1 MKRCDILNIE
11 ILNKHI
17 IKIKLSFKDMKNYN
31 LTYEQINYHDKKTRQ
46 LIVNL
51 LYKIKKTTKAD
62 ISKSQIFIEAF
73 PTGEKGCILYLNI
86 INKKTIENTSNLK
99 INRPLIVKFKQIQD
113 FENMCK
119 TLTKKNYIKKILKNT
134 LLQINNYSIL
144 IIYSHN
150 EQLLV
155 DYILQNPQEVIE
167 MDSKTLCQK
176 CFVSTST
183 LYRLCE
189 KLGLSGF
196 SGLKVKISNSL
207 HSYQKDVEQF
217 DFDFPVK
224 EYQTHHEIIDK
235 IKEDYD
241 KILISTENL
250 FDLEQLRLSV
260 HAMKKAKHIDIYTSA
275 GHIYFAQNF
284 QFQMKEIGV
293 DVQVPVDEYV
303 QRLTAAGSDSTHFAI
318 IISFEGRA
326 ILTETLMNML
336 KEKKHQSC

>member
-134 LLQINNYSIL
+134 LLKINNYSIL

-150 EQLLV
+150 KQL
-155 DYILQNPQEVIE
+155 I
-167 MDSKTLCQK
+167 
-176 CFVSTST
+176 
-183 LYRLCE
+183 
-189 KLGLSGF
+189 
-196 SGLKVKISNSL
+196 
-207 HSYQKDVEQF
+207 
-217 DFDFPVK
+217 
-224 EYQTHHEIIDK
+224 
-235 IKEDYD
+235 
-241 KILISTENL
+241 KILPILFEYGSIIGYGELNKKIIEEHCQLIIKNNAIETIS
-250 FDLEQLRLSV
+250 
-260 HAMKKAKHIDIYTSA
+260 KKQT
-275 GHIYFAQNF
+275 N
-284 QFQMKEIGV
+284 
-293 DVQVPVDEYV
+293 
-303 QRLTAAGSDSTHFAI
+303 
-318 IISFEGRA
+318 
-326 ILTETLMNML
+326 
-336 KEKKHQSC
+336 